1 MNDINENE
9 DDMFVNPED
18 IQEIEEIDK
27 EALKK
32 EMDEEMDIEDN
43 IDLANNNNI
52 NNMNDND
59 NDNDNNNEIKEEE
72 DYHKEYEN
80 FKTKRE
86 IYIVNFHQSSGTLII
101 DDGEDITYFYNLD
114 KKELI
119 KEEKL
124 NKDSMNFIKFSF
136 DNKYI
141 LTALVDENINIF
153 NVEKF

>member
-59 NDNDNNNEIKEEE
+59 NNNEIKEEE

-86 IYIVNFHQSSGTLII
+86 IYTVNFHQSSGTLII

>member
-1 MNDINENE
+1 MVNEMNDINENE
-9 DDMFVNPED
+9 DDMLVNPED

-43 IDLANNNNI
+43 IDLSNNNI
-52 NNMNDND
+52 NNMNG
-59 NDNDNNNEIKEEE
+59 NDNNNEIKEEE

-86 IYIVNFHQSSGTLII
+86 IYTINFHQSSGTLII
-101 DDGEDITYFYNLD
+101 GDKEDTTYFYNLD
-114 KKELI
+114 KKELV

-124 NKDSMNFIKFSF
+124 NKDSVNLF
-136 DNKYI
+136 Y
-141 LTALVDENINIF
+141 
-153 NVEKF
+153 